1 MPVSIFRTWKSFG
14 VEALSLKSKVSR
26 WLIAPEISKKIT
38 FRAFPR
44 GWVFAPVSAARSFNG
59 QTPSSEAPKRPSP
72 PYFNN
77 SRRVGIR
84 SPTVLGRLI
93 VGLLLSEIIKKL
105 DQVQQRPLDVLS
117 AIHAIL
123 IEERDRQR
131 LLLRR

>member
-14 VEALSLKSKVSR
+14 VEGLSLKARVSR

-72 PYFNN
+72 PYFSN

-93 VGLLLSEIIKKL
+93 VGLLPSEIIKKL
-105 DQVQQRPLDVLS
+105 NQDHQRPLDILS
-117 AIHAIL
+117 DIIVFLCEAKVI
-123 IEERDRQR
+123 
-131 LLLRR
+131 